1 MWGKLRWL
9 GENLLFFVKR
19 YFEMYWT
26 KKVKNVKK
34 VKPNFLSIYWH
45 KNPEHRCALS
55 ICQGNISDRLER
67 LYISRSSI
75 ELSLR

>member
-34 VKPNFLSIYWH
+34 VRHNFLSIYWH
-45 KNPEHRCALS
+45 KNSEHRCALS
-55 ICQGNISDRLER
+55 ICQGNIFDRLE
-67 LYISRSSI
+67 LQYISRSSI
-75 ELSLR
+75 ELALM